1 MAFDIFLI
9 SLALIVL
16 LVGLSRRWS
25 AWQMG
30 RKEDRSGDWAGF
42 FGYLLGQ
49 KSILRDWKPGIA
61 HLMVFWGFAV
71 PLLIIILG
79 HFGFTIPL
87 VSARIL
93 SLLTDM
99 LGIALLTGTLYFAA
113 RRVRSTDPMA
123 PKKTALPLILLLIIL
138 VTGFLAEG
146 VRLSIV
152 HPQFSWASPL
162 GWLVSIG
169 LPSSPIL
176 MQLMIRAHFL
186 AVLFFIAALPF
197 TFTRHLASAPLNI
210 FYKRKAPRGVLQGV
224 SFDEG
229 PIGAN
234 TVRDFT
240 WKQLLDAEACVSC
253 GRCEEH
259 CPAYISGKPL
269 SPRKVMQDILEQ
281 METAARNSL
290 AIPDPSIPP
299 LNSRIT
305 GDEIWACTTCMA
317 CVEQCP
323 VFIEPMDKIIDMR
336 RYQVMGKGLLPVEA
350 RAVIRNLEIYGD
362 VHGKGMAHRG
372 DWAFK
377 RGVLPMDS
385 KGLEPEL
392 LLWVG
397 CSGAFH
403 SRYQEVSRAM
413 VDILKAAEIR
423 FCILGKDEFCCG
435 DPARRLGEED
445 LFLDLARKNIHRLNM
460 YGVKRIVTLCPHCFN
475 TLKNEYPRIQ
485 GEPQWGT
492 TEGIEVVHASEYV
505 MNLIE
510 AGRISP
516 KYPINGRIAIHDPCY
531 LGRVNHVYEPPRK
544 IIQSLPEVQ
553 FKELQRHH
561 ENAFCCGGGGGRM
574 WLHEQLGRRIN
585 SIRAEEVLGAG
596 VDLLGTACPYCMTM
610 LDDGIKALEVEKPPK
625 VLDIIEILA
634 ASLGVSN

>member
-1 MAFDIFLI
+1 MAFDILLI
-9 SLALIVL
+9 SLALIIMW
-16 LVGLSRRWS
+16 VGLSRRWS
-25 AWQMG
+25 AWRMG
-30 RKEDRSGDWAGF
+30 RKEDRSGDWAGL

-61 HLMVFWGFAV
+61 HLLVFWGFAV
-71 PLLIIILG
+71 PLLIIILA

-93 SLLTDM
+93 SLLTDI
-99 LGIALLTGTLYFAA
+99 LGIALLAGTLFFAA
-113 RRVRSTDPMA
+113 RRVRSTDSMA
-123 PKKTALPLILLLIIL
+123 PKRTVFPLILLLIIL
-138 VTGFLAEG
+138 GTGFLAEG
-146 VRLSIV
+146 TRLSIV
-152 HPQFSWASPL
+152 HPQYSWESPV
-162 GWLVSIG
+162 GWLLSLG
-169 LPSSPIL
+169 LPPSPIL

-197 TFTRHLASAPLNI
+197 TFARHLASAPLNI
-210 FYKRKAPRGVLQGV
+210 FYKRKTPRGELQGV

-259 CPAYISGKPL
+259 CPASISGKPL
-269 SPRKVMQDILEQ
+269 SPRKVIQDILEQ
-281 METAARNSL
+281 MERAAQNSVRM
-290 AIPDPSIPP
+290 IDPSIPP
-299 LNSRIT
+299 LESRIT
-305 GDEIWACTTCMA
+305 DDEIWSCTTCMA

-323 VFIEPMDKIIDMR
+323 VCIEPMDKIIDMR

-350 RAVIRNLEIYGD
+350 RAMIRNLEIYGD

-377 RGVLPMDS
+377 KGVLPMDS
-385 KGLEPEL
+385 KDSDQEV

-423 FCILGKDEFCCG
+423 FGILGKDELCCG

-485 GEPQWGT
+485 GDPRWGT
-492 TEGIEVVHASEYV
+492 RAGIEVVHAAEYV
-505 MNLIE
+505 MDLIE

-544 IIQSLPEVQ
+544 IIKSIPEVR
-553 FKELQRHH
+553 FRELQRHH
-561 ENAFCCGGGGGRM
+561 ENAFCCGGGGGGM
-574 WLHEQLGRRIN
+574 WLHEHLGRRIN
-585 SIRAEEVLGAG
+585 SIRAEEVLEAG
-596 VDLLGTACPYCMTM
+596 VDLLGTACPYCLMM

-625 VLDIIEILA
+625 VLDIIEIV
-634 ASLGVSN
+634 ASSIG